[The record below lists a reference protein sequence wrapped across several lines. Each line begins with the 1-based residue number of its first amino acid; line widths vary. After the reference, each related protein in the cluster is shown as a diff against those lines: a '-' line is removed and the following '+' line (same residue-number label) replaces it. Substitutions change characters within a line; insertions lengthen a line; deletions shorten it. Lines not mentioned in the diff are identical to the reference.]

1 MRILIKAFADLKGDI
16 PRIFLTRANDVRG
29 EANQYM
35 RDFMEAFERAG
46 IEVQS
51 GSQSPTGPDQTGV
64 MIAVQDVNHEPLIA
78 KKLASVLH
86 KAGVETTM
94 IQIPQNLTGVE
105 FALFVGPN
113 PL

>member
-1 MRILIKAFADLKGDI
+1 MRILIKEFADLKGDI

-51 GSQSPTGPDQTGV
+51 SSQSPAGPDQTGV
-64 MIAVQDVNHEPLIA
+64 MIAVQDVDHQPLIA
-78 KKLASVLH
+78 KKLSSVLQ
-86 KAGVETTM
+86 KAGVQTTT
-94 IQIPQNLTGVE
+94 IKIPQTLTGVE